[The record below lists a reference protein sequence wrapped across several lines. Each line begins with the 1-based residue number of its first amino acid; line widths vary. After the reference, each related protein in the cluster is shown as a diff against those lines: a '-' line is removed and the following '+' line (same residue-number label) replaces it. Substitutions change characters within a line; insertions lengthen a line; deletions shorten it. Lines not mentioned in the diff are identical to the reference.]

1 MDKEYLGQTEETN
14 MKTASTQLTKTS
26 QEIQRWLI
34 FQMAKRLKV
43 EQDIIDIREPL
54 STYGLD
60 SAEAVIIT
68 GEMGEWLGR
77 EISPTLVWDYPTI
90 DSITRFLTIEPEDSV
105 AKDTGNQDHSSEP
118 IAIIG
123 IGCRFPGANGPEEFW
138 DLLKN
143 GVDAI
148 SEKPPD
154 DRRNKGYSKQ
164 PCITGEKN
172 SWGGYLDTID
182 EFDAGFF
189 GISPREAASMDPQQR
204 LLLEVAWEALEDA
217 GQVPDGLSGGSVGVF
232 IGISS
237 SDYGTMLRNFSEM
250 DIHAATGNAWSI
262 AANRISYLF
271 NFQGA
276 SLSIDTACSSS
287 LVAVHLACKSLQ
299 NGESTL
305 ALAGGV
311 NLLLSPE
318 VTDAFAKAG
327 MLAPDG
333 RCKTF
338 SAEANGYV
346 RGEGAGV
353 VVLKSLSK
361 ALQDGDPI
369 YALIPGS
376 AINQDGHSNGLTAPN
391 GLAQEAVLREA
402 YKQTGISPGE
412 IQYIEAH
419 GTGTSLGDPIEA
431 KALGKVLATGRSP
444 QNPCLIGSAKTNI
457 GHLEAA
463 AGIAGLIKV
472 ALAMK
477 HGKIPASLHFD
488 NPSPYIPFA
497 ELPLRVQ
504 TEMGP
509 WPEMS
514 SPLLAGV
521 SAFGFGGTNAHV
533 VLKSYQK
540 TTLKKHSMTNY
551 LPKVEQLFPISASG
565 QEALHDLVRSYRD
578 YMSGE
583 GQKLSLQDICYTAG
597 SRRSHHDHRLSL
609 IVSSKQEMVDSLDNY
624 LAGEALSGCQRGQ
637 RRSGASSKLV
647 FVFSGQGPQWWAM
660 GRELFQEEP
669 VFRETIE
676 ECDELFSQHAD
687 WSLVTELI
695 AIESQSRLD
704 QTEFVQPAL
713 FAVQVA
719 LARLW
724 IVWGIQP
731 EAVVGHSMG
740 EAAAAYIAGALS
752 LADAVRVIFH
762 RSRLMQRTTGQGKTV
777 AVELAWEEAK
787 SLLIGYENKV
797 SIACYNGPAS
807 LVLSGE
813 PAGIE
818 EIMTILEQ
826 KNIFCKALPVN
837 YAFHSYQMEPLMDEL
852 AQSLQGI
859 QSQSATIPIYST
871 VAGKLIEGQELNA
884 DYWVKNLRES
894 VLFAAAVD
902 RLVED
907 EYDVFLEISPHPVL
921 SGAVRQIVNKQK
933 KEGIVLP
940 SLRRQKPERAA
951 MLNSLG
957 SLYNIGFSVNWN
969 NLHEE
974 GARCVS
980 LPNYPWQ
987 REEYW
992 FEMNKHAPVYTIPQ
1006 QRVSD
1011 DLDRWL
1017 YKAEWQ
1023 PKESNKKP
1031 WVASDGNG
1039 QGTWLIFAQ
1048 EDGIGELVANRLSEQ
1063 GERTV
1068 LIYPGQSFQALA
1080 EDVFSINPS
1089 REDFD
1094 RLLHTVFNLEGDFC
1108 HGMIHTWGS
1117 SSGDKDN
1124 ITIDDIERAQTLGC
1138 LHVLQLIQI
1147 IQEFKINVN
1156 GKWPRLWLITRGSQ
1170 AVLDEGETVNFT
1182 QAPLWGLGRTI
1193 AIEHKELWGG
1203 LIDLDPEALGEQAVD
1218 MLLQDIVVQE
1228 GEDQVAY
1235 RQGIRYVARLKRHS
1249 LSQEEN
1255 IPFHWQTNG
1264 TYLITGGLGDLGMQV
1279 ARWMVK
1285 QGARRLILMG
1295 RTELPPR
1302 AVWDKAFERGDRLAQ
1317 QIGIIRELEAMG
1329 ASIHL
1334 AVVDVADEEQLKNF
1348 IASFREE
1355 GWPPIRGVVHGA
1367 GTVDDQLLTACDVDS
1382 FKKVLRPK
1390 VQGAWQ
1396 LHHQL
1401 KDVTLDFFIV
1411 FSSISTVVSSPRLG
1425 SYAAANAFLDALMHY
1440 RSNLKLPALSINW
1453 GPWAEIGMAARF
1465 NILSSTTSMGINPLL
1480 PMDGLQILD
1489 NLINR
1494 DMTQIVVMDVDWERW
1509 RTAGQV
1515 GESALVTDL
1524 LLEEGEVAA
1533 TVSNASGQE
1542 STIRKELM
1550 VVNGGDRYN
1559 LLESYL
1565 CEQAAQV
1572 LRLPKAKLDIH
1583 VSLNSLGLDSI
1594 MAVELKNRIEKNL
1607 GVMVPMV
1614 YFLQGPSIEEMSVQI
1629 EELLLLDSGVA
1640 AIPMALEQEYYP
1652 VSSAQ
1657 KRMFI
1662 LNQFETNDT
1671 VYNNFVAFKVE
1682 GALNKHQLEKVLNKL
1697 IQRHETLRTSFEIID
1712 GDPVQRIHQEI
1723 EFAIDFI
1730 EGEKEDILD
1739 IIQNFA
1745 HPFDLSKAPL
1755 LRVGLVEVAENE
1767 HVMLFDMHHII
1778 SDGVTAEV
1786 FIKELGSLYEGRE
1799 LPELRIQYKDFAVWQ
1814 NGALQTEELKQQGEY
1829 WLKTF
1834 AGELPV
1840 LNMPSDY
1847 SRPPVRN
1854 FEGEVLRFTLGEEV
1868 TGELNKLAMETG
1880 TTLYMVLLAAYNV
1893 VLSKYAG
1900 QEDIIVGS
1908 PIAGRQYADLHNI
1921 IGVFVNTL
1929 AMRNYP
1935 EKSKSFLDFL
1945 QEVKENA
1952 LKAYE
1957 HQDYQFEEL
1966 VDKLDIPRNLSR
1978 NPLFDTMFALQSVDI
1993 AELMIGNL
2001 RFSRYE
2007 FNNKIAKFDLTL
2019 EAIERNKQLDFTL
2032 EYDTKLFKK
2041 ETVERFRRHVEN
2053 LLNNIVDQPQ
2063 IKLGNIEIVSEDEKS
2078 QILVDFNNTQ
2088 TAYPKDKTIQE
2099 LFEEQVEKNSEHI
2112 AVAFE
2117 EQQLTYQELN
2127 NKANQ
2132 LARVLRNKGVK
2143 NSSIVGMMVERSP
2156 EMIIA
2161 IMGILKA
2168 GGAYMPI
2175 DPEYPAERISY
2186 MVEDSGTRILITH
2199 KHLADVI
2206 AFNGDIIDVNDP
2218 ELYQGD
2224 VTNVAKESTSQDL
2237 AYVIYT
2243 SGSTGKPKGNLTM
2256 HRNVIRVVKST
2267 NYIDIIEKDVLLQLS
2282 NYAFDGSVFDIYGA
2296 LLNGAKL
2303 VMVDKASVVDMNR
2316 LGKVIEEEKITVFFI
2331 TAALFNTLVDVNVE
2345 CLKNVRKVLFGGE
2358 AASVSHVRKAFEMM
2372 GSGRLINGYGP
2383 TETTV
2388 FATAYEVNHIEG
2400 NELSLPIGVPI
2411 ANTSIYILDQVGHL
2425 QPIGVSGELCIA
2437 GDGLATG
2444 YLNRPKLTAEKFVA
2458 DPFMLG
2464 ERMYRTGDLARWLPD
2479 GNIEFLGRID
2489 HQIKLRGFRIELG
2502 EIEAELLKHPSI
2514 KEALVVAKEEITGYK
2529 YLCAYVVVTQ
2539 ELTMPELRDHLIKAL
2554 PEYMI
2559 PSTFAQL
2566 DKMPLTPNGKIDRKA
2581 LPEPEGKMSNGAEYV
2596 APRNEA
2602 EEKLAEIWQNVL
2614 GVEKVGIE
2622 DNFFELGGH
2631 SLKAITLVAKIH
2643 KEFGVEVPL
2652 QGVFQAQTI
2661 KELIK
2666 SIAGGTQNNYAT
2678 IERVAEQEYY
2688 PVSSAQ
2694 KRMFILNQ
2702 FETKDTAYNMP
2713 AAFKVRGSLDKERF
2727 EHALQKLIERHET
2740 LRTSFEFING
2750 EPVQRIHEKATLT
2763 IGCQQGAEEDIPI
2776 IFQTFVRP
2784 FDLSKAPLLRVD
2796 LVELGQN
2803 QHVVLFDM
2811 HHIISDGVSVGILVK
2826 ELASLYAGQELP
2838 GLKIQY
2844 KDFSAWQNNM
2854 LATEKFKQ
2862 QETYWLQAF
2871 AGEIPVLNMP
2881 SDYARPPIR
2890 SFEGDELQFILG
2902 EEATGALNKLTME
2915 TGTTMYMVLLAAY
2928 NVALSKYTGQEDII
2942 IGSPIA
2948 GRSHDDLENIV
2959 GMFVNTLAMRNYP
2972 QGNKSF
2978 LDFLQEVKTNA
2989 LGGYDHQDYQF
3000 EELVDKLDI
3009 PRDLSRNPLF
3019 STLFTLQNV
3028 DIAELKMGELEFAA
3042 YEFGNKT
3049 AKFDLTL
3056 RAIEKN
3062 NRLEFAL
3069 VYYSKLFKKATVEKF
3084 GRHFVNILNSI
3095 VDQPESKLMEIKMLS
3110 EDEKR
3115 QVLLDFNNTQGAYPI
3130 DQTISSLF
3138 EKQVAKTPDHIA
3150 VTFAEAYLT
3159 YEELNNKANQVAKVL
3174 RNKGVE
3180 PNSIVGIMVERSL
3193 EMMIGLVGI
3202 LKAGGAYL
3210 PIDPESGNERIRYML
3225 DDSQAEIL
3233 LTQSCFMEKVPTN
3246 IEKIDIGDISIGCEE
3261 DSNVNIQNQ
3270 PCDLAYVIYTSG
3282 TTGQPKGVMIEQ
3294 RNVINLVYGL
3304 RDRVYGKYASALNV
3318 ALLSPYVFD
3327 ASVKQ
3332 IFPALLLGHNL
3343 CIVPENIRFERGGL
3357 LDFYDKNN
3365 IDISDGTPAHLNVF
3379 NSISKGKEY
3388 LGVKEFLIGGEALS
3402 YLLVQEFINHFNNPH
3417 IKITNVYGPTE
3428 CCDVA
3433 AIHEVDCG
3441 EKHSGDI
3448 VPIGKPLSNVKIY
3461 ILGKYLEVLPVNAIG
3476 EVYICGQGVGKGYLN
3491 KPELTAEKFR
3501 ENPFIPGERMYKTGD
3516 LGRWLPDG
3524 RIEFFGRMD
3533 HQVKIRGFRIELGEI
3548 EVQLLNYK
3556 GIKEAIV
3563 IVKEDLT
3570 EDKYLCAYIV
3580 AEQEVSIPDIKG
3592 YLGSS
3597 LPDYMIPSSFVQLKK
3612 MPLTLNGKI
3621 DRKALP
3627 EPEGRGN
3634 VGGEYAA
3641 PRNAREENLTRIWQ
3655 EVLGIEKVGIED
3667 NFFELGGHSLK
3678 AVNMVAKIHKEFGV
3692 EVPLTE
3698 VFKSQTV
3705 KELSKVMEGTVEN
3718 SYVAIESVA
3727 EQQYYPVSS
3736 AQKRM
3741 FILNQFETNDMT
3753 YNMPA
3758 VFMVEGALDK
3768 KRLEQVW
3775 QKLVQRHETLRTS
3788 FTIID
3793 GAPVQRVHEN
3803 IQFAIESMQGNE
3815 EDIPA
3820 IIRKFIRPF
3829 DVNKA
3834 PLLRVGLV
3842 ELAKNSYVVLYDMH
3856 HIISDGVSMRILVK
3870 ELSALYEGQ
3879 ELPDMRIQ
3887 YKDFSAWQNDLLI
3900 TERFKQQEAYWLQVF
3915 AGELPILDMPS
3926 DYLRPVV
3933 RSFEGE
3939 RLGFTLEEELT
3950 EKLNKLASQTG
3961 TTLYM
3966 VLLATYNVLLAK
3978 YSGQEDIIVGSPIAG
3993 RHHADL
3999 ENMVGMFVN
4008 TLAMRNY
4015 PEKNKSF
4022 LEFLQEVKE
4031 NALNGYER
4039 QDYQFEELVDKLD
4052 IPRSLNRN
4060 PLFDTM
4066 FALQNTDNVVL
4077 AIGDVRFS
4085 PYELDHKIAKFDLTL
4100 EAAER
4105 NNRLEF
4111 MLEYDSKLF
4120 NQETAK
4126 RLRGHFVNIVGC
4138 VVDQPEIKLV
4148 NIELVSEEE
4157 KRQILVDFND
4167 TKTVYPKDKTIQEL
4181 FEEQAAKTPEHIAI
4195 IFEEQQ
4201 LTYKELNNKAN
4212 QLARVLRNK
4221 GVKKNSIVGMM
4232 VERSLEMIIGIMGI
4246 LKAGGAYMPI
4256 DPEYP
4261 EERINYMLAD
4271 SKVGILVTQ
4280 KSLEK
4285 KIAFNGDIIHVDDQQ
4300 IYQGDIENVVQE
4312 NTSQDLAY
4320 VIYTSGSTGNPK
4332 GNLTMHYNVARV
4344 VKNTNYI
4351 EITVEDVL
4359 LQLSNYAFDGSV
4371 FDIYGALL
4379 NGGKLVLVDK
4389 ACVLDMNRLAKVIET
4404 EKVTIFFIT
4413 TALFNTLV
4421 DVNIECLK
4429 KVRKVLF
4436 GGEQSSTRHVRK
4448 AYEYMGSGRIVHV
4461 YGPTETT
4468 VYATYYEINHLA
4480 DSDLN
4485 IPIGAP
4491 IANTS
4496 VYILDQGGTLQP
4508 IGVPGELCISGDG
4521 LARGYLNRMELTAEK
4536 FVENPF
4542 APGERIYRTGDLAKW
4557 LTDGNIEFLGRIDHQ
4572 VKIRG
4577 FRIELGEIEAE
4588 LIKHPSIK
4596 EALVLAKDDVSGG
4609 KYLCAYIVIEQELVI
4624 TDIREHLAKKLP
4636 DYMIPSIFMQLDKI
4650 PLTPNGKIDRKIL
4663 PEPDGSINGGTE
4675 YVAPRNVA
4683 EEKLAK
4689 VWQEVLGVEKVG
4701 IEDNFFEL
4709 GGHSLKAITLV
4720 AKIHKEFGVEV
4731 PLQEVFKA
4739 QTIKELIKIVEG
4751 AVENDYVAIEAVTE
4765 QEYYPVSSAQKR
4777 MFVLNQ
4783 FEGKDTIYNMPA
4795 AFMVEGSLDREH
4807 FGQAIQKLV
4816 ERHETLRTS
4825 FDLIS
4830 GAPVQR
4836 VHQEVVFTID
4846 WMQGATENVGEI
4858 VNDFIRP
4865 FDLSK
4870 APLFRVRLVKL
4881 AENKHMVLFDMH
4893 HIISDGVSMGIL
4905 VKELASLYDGQEL
4918 PKLRIQ
4924 YKDFSAWQNNLLAS
4938 NNLKKQEAYWLQ
4950 TFMGELPVLNL
4961 PSDYPRPLVRSFE
4974 GERLEF
4980 VLGEELTAELNKL
4993 AGQTGTTLYMV
5004 LLTAYNV
5011 VLSKYSGQEDII
5023 VGTPIAGRPHA
5034 DLESIVGVFVNTLAM
5049 RNYPEGN
5056 KSFLEFLQEVKEN
5069 ALVGYE
5075 NQDCQF
5081 EELVSK
5087 LDIPRSLNRNPLF
5100 DTMFTLQN
5108 VDITALRM
5116 GNLQFVPYELSN
5128 KTAKF
5133 DLTCQAIERNNR
5145 LEFTVEYYSKLFRK
5159 ETMERFE
5166 KHFINTLQ
5174 SIVNEPDIRLA
5185 AIEMLEDNEK
5195 QQILIDFNNT
5205 QMVYPKNKTAL
5216 ELFEEQV
5223 ENVPSNT
5230 TAVVFGT
5237 ERLTYQELNR
5247 KGNQLAR
5254 ILRNKGAK
5262 PHNIVGILTERS
5274 PEMMIGIIG
5283 ILKAGGVYLPID
5295 PDYPEERVN
5304 YMLAD
5309 SGANILL
5316 TQKHLVDKKVFH
5328 GETIQ
5333 LDDENLYCGNDDNL
5347 YLKTDSR
5354 DLAYVIYTSGS
5365 TGKPKGVEIEHASL
5379 VNLISWH
5386 QRVYNITQEDRA
5398 SQLAGPAF
5406 DAAVWEIWPYLA
5418 SGAGLYI
5425 PNKEIRTSTTGLIKW
5440 LKDNQITISF
5450 MPTPMAEALL
5460 AEDWPLD
5467 ITLRALLTGGDQ
5479 LHRTSSRQLP
5489 FTLFNHYGPTENTV
5503 VATWTSVSP
5512 DAHQEILPPI
5522 GRPTDNT
5529 QIYIVDGNNKLQ
5541 PVGVA
5546 GELCIAGDGL
5556 ARGYLNRPELTA
5568 EKFVENPFAAG
5579 KKIYRT
5585 GDLARWLSDGNIEFL
5600 GRIDHQV
5607 KIRGFRIELGE
5618 IENALINHPFIK
5630 ETVVMTKDDLKQQ
5643 KYLCAYIVV
5652 EQTLSVGE
5660 IRKYLGQILPDY
5672 MIPSAFVQLE
5682 TMPLT
5687 PNGKIDRKALPQPE
5701 ERIGTG
5707 TEYLAPRNKREET
5720 LVKIWQ
5726 DVLGIEKVGI
5736 EDNFFELGG
5745 HSLKT
5750 ITLVARIHKE
5760 FGVEVSLQD
5769 VFKSQTIQ
5777 ELSKIIGGSSQQHYA
5792 DIGQV
5797 TEQEHYPVSSA
5808 QKRMFVLSQ
5817 FENNGTTYNM
5827 PAALAVEGSLDKERF
5842 EEVWKQ
5848 LIERHETLRT
5858 SFVLVDGEPVQRVHS
5873 ELDFTIDS
5881 IQGAE
5886 KDIHD
5891 IIQTFVRSFDLSKA
5905 PLLRV
5910 GLVEL
5915 TENKHVVLFDMH
5927 HIVSDGVSMGI
5938 LIKEL
5943 ASLYDRQE
5951 LPEMRIQY
5959 KDFSAWQ
5966 DNMFRTEGFKE
5977 HEAYWMKTFTG
5988 ELPVL
5993 NMPSDYSRPAVRSFE
6008 GDRLSLSVGEELTGE
6023 LHKLA
6028 SQTGTTLYMVL
6039 LAAYN
6044 VLLAKHAGQEDI
6056 IVGTPIAG
6064 RPHADLENL
6073 VGMFVN
6079 TLAMRN
6085 YPAGEKSFLEFLQE
6099 VKEHALTAYEHQ
6111 DYQFENLVE
6120 KLDMSRD
6127 LNRNPLFD
6135 TMFALQNIEMAAL
6148 EMGTLQLIPYEWD
6161 NKTAKFDLTLYAAEG
6176 NDGLELMLEYY
6187 TKLFTE
6193 DTAKRILKD
6202 YCKILQEVTK
6212 NKDIVIKMISLEK
6225 QYVKRKGI
6233 KQTLDFNF

>member
-1 MDKEYLGQTEETN
+1 
-14 MKTASTQLTKTS
+14 MKAASTEITKTS
-26 QEIQRWLI
+26 QEIQSWLVS
-34 FQMAKRLKV
+34 QMAERLKMAK
-43 EQDIIDIREPL
+43 DKIDIREPL
-54 STYGLD
+54 SAYGLD
-60 SAEAVIIT
+60 SAEAVTIT

-77 EISPTLVWDYPTI
+77 DISPTLVWDYPTI
-90 DSITRFLTIEPEDSV
+90 DSITRFLTSV
-105 AKDTGNQDHSSEP
+105 PNDPAAKDIDKQDHIPEP

-123 IGCRFPGANGPEEFW
+123 IGCRFPGANGPKAFW
-138 DLLKN
+138 DLLKD

-148 SEKPPD
+148 SERPSD
-154 DRRNKGYSKQ
+154 YRRNQGYSEQ
-164 PCITGEKN
+164 PCIKGEKM
-172 SWGGYLDTID
+172 SWGGYLDNID
-182 EFDAGFF
+182 EFDAQFF
-189 GISPREAASMDPQQR
+189 GISPREAVSMDPQQR

-217 GQVPDGLSGGSVGVF
+217 GQVPERLSGQSVGVF
-232 IGISS
+232 VGISGC
-237 SDYGTMLRNFSEM
+237 DYGTMLRTFSEM
-250 DIHAATGNAWSI
+250 DIYAATGNAWSV
-262 AANRISYLF
+262 AANRISYLL

-346 RGEGAGV
+346 RGEGAGI

-361 ALQDGDPI
+361 ALQDNDPI

-376 AINQDGHSNGLTAPN
+376 AVNQDGRSNGLTAPN
-391 GLAQEAVLREA
+391 GPAQEEVLREA
-402 YKQTGISPGE
+402 YRRTGISPGK

-431 KALGKVLATGRSP
+431 KALGKVLATERSP
-444 QNPCLIGSAKTNI
+444 ENPCFIGSAKTNI

-472 ALAMK
+472 ALAMR
-477 HGKIPASLHFD
+477 HRQIPASLHFD
-488 NPSPYIPFA
+488 NPNPYIPFE

-504 TEMGP
+504 TELGP
-509 WPEMS
+509 WPDMS
-514 SPLLAGV
+514 SSLLAGV
-521 SAFGFGGTNAHV
+521 SSFGFGGTNAHV
-533 VLKSYQK
+533 VLESFQS
-540 TTLKKHSMTNY
+540 TSIKKHNMMNY
-551 LPKVEQLFPISASG
+551 LPKAKQLLPISASD
-565 QEALHDLVRSYRD
+565 QEALRDLAQSYRD
-578 YMSGE
+578 YISGE
-583 GQKLSLQDICYTAG
+583 GNNFSLKDICYTAG
-597 SRRSHHDHRLSL
+597 ARRGHHDHRLAL
-609 IVSSKQEMVDSLDNY
+609 VVSSKEDVADHLEMYLKGEVFPSLQ
-624 LAGEALSGCQRGQ
+624 SGQ
-637 RRSGASSKLV
+637 RFSGSSSKLV

-676 ECDELFSQHAD
+676 ECDVLFSQHAD
-687 WSLVTELI
+687 WSLVTELT
-695 AIESQSRLD
+695 AIESKSRLD

-724 IVWGIQP
+724 IAWGIQP
-731 EAVVGHSMG
+731 GAVVGHSMG
-740 EAAAAYIAGALS
+740 EVAAAYIAGALGLS
-752 LADAVRVIFH
+752 DAVRVIFH

-787 SLLIGYENKV
+787 SLLVKYENKV
-797 SIACYNGPAS
+797 SIACYNGPTS

-813 PAGIE
+813 PASID
-818 EIMTILEQ
+818 EIMTTLEQ
-826 KNIFCKALPVN
+826 GNVFCKALPVN
-837 YAFHSYQMEPLMDEL
+837 YAFHSYQMEPLMSEL
-852 AQSLQGI
+852 AESLQGL
-859 QSQSATIPIYST
+859 QSQAATIPIYST
-871 VAGKLIEGQELNA
+871 VTGQLIGGQELNV
-884 DYWVKNLRES
+884 DYWVRNLRES

-902 RLVED
+902 CLVAD
-907 EYDVFLEISPHPVL
+907 EYNVFLEISPHPVL
-921 SGAVRQIVNKQK
+921 SNAVKQSISRQDKN
-933 KEGIVLP
+933 GIVLP
-940 SLRRQKPERAA
+940 SLRRQEPEGAA

-957 SLYNIGFSVNWN
+957 RLYTLGYSVNWEQ
-969 NLHEE
+969 LYQE

-980 LPNYPWQ
+980 LPTYPWQ
-987 REEYW
+987 REQYW
-992 FEMNKHAPVYTIPQ
+992 FEMKKNTLIYPIPQ
-1006 QRVSD
+1006 HTVSD
-1011 DLDRWL
+1011 ELDRWL
-1017 YKAEWQ
+1017 YKLEWQ
-1023 PKESNKKP
+1023 PKELSREDQVMSDNK
-1031 WVASDGNG
+1031 G
-1039 QGTWLIFAQ
+1039 QKTWLIFAQ
-1048 EDGIGELVANRLSEQ
+1048 REGIGELAAKGLSER

-1068 LIYPGQSFQALA
+1068 LIYPGQSFKCLS
-1080 EDVFSINPS
+1080 EDTFSINS
-1089 REDFD
+1089 SQEDLK
-1094 RLLHTVFNLEGDFC
+1094 RLLHTVLNPALDVC
-1108 HGMIHTWGS
+1108 HGIIHTWSIGS
-1117 SSGDKDN
+1117 NDKNN
-1124 ITIDDIERAQTLGC
+1124 ITTDDLEKAQNLGC

-1147 IQEFKINVN
+1147 IQELNIN
-1156 GKWPRLWLITRGSQ
+1156 GIRALPRLWLITRGSQ
-1170 AVLDEGETVNFT
+1170 AVLEEGEPVDFI

-1193 AIEHKELWGG
+1193 AIEQKELWGG
-1203 LIDLDPEALGEQAVD
+1203 LIDLDPEDQGEQAAD
-1218 MLLQDIVVQE
+1218 MLLEDIFVQE

-1235 RQGIRYVARLKRHS
+1235 RQETRYVARLKRHG
-1249 LSQEEN
+1249 LSWERN
-1255 IPFHWQTNG
+1255 NPFYWQING

-1279 ARWMVK
+1279 ARWMVE

-1302 AVWDKAFERGDRLAQ
+1302 TAWDSVLESEDRLAH
-1317 QIGIIRELEAMG
+1317 QIGTIKELESMG
-1329 ASIHL
+1329 ASVHL
-1334 AVVDVADEEQLKNF
+1334 AAVDVADGEQLKNF
-1348 IASFREE
+1348 LASFREE
-1355 GWPPIRGVVHGA
+1355 GWPPIRGVVHAA
-1367 GTVDDQLLTACDVDS
+1367 GTVADQLLTECDSDS
-1382 FKKVLRPK
+1382 FNKVLRPK

-1396 LHHQL
+1396 LHHLL
-1401 KDVTLDFFIV
+1401 KDVPLDFFIV
-1411 FSSISTVVSSPRLG
+1411 FSSISTVVGSPRLG
-1425 SYAAANAFLDALMHY
+1425 SYAAANAFLDALAHY
-1440 RSNLKLPALSINW
+1440 RHNLKLPALSINW

-1465 NILSSTTSMGINPLL
+1465 DILSSTTSMGINALSPTH
-1480 PMDGLQILD
+1480 GLQILD
-1489 NLINR
+1489 KVMNR
-1494 DMTQIVVMDVDWERW
+1494 DMAQIVVMDVDWERW
-1509 RTAGQV
+1509 RIVYQQIGK
-1515 GESALVTDL
+1515 SALVADL
-1524 LLEEGEVAA
+1524 LLEEGEAAA
-1533 TVSNASGQE
+1533 TVSNAINQE
-1542 STIRKELM
+1542 SSIRKELIGA
-1550 VVNGGDRYN
+1550 NEGEHYN

-1565 CEQAAQV
+1565 CEQAGQV
-1572 LRLPKAKLDIH
+1572 LRMAKAKLDVH
-1583 VSLNSLGLDSI
+1583 TSLNSLGLDSI
-1594 MAVELKNRIEKNL
+1594 MAVELKNRIEKAL
-1607 GVMVPMV
+1607 DVMVPMV
-1614 YFLQGPSIEEMSVQI
+1614 YFLQGPSIAEMVAKIQ
-1629 EELLLLDSGVA
+1629 ELLIADAGISG
-1640 AIPMALEQEYYP
+1640 IPIAPEQEYYL

-1662 LNQFETNDT
+1662 LNQFETKET
-1671 VYNNFVAFKVE
+1671 VYNNFVVFKVE
-1682 GALNKHQLEKVLNKL
+1682 GALNKHQFESVLNRL

-1712 GDPVQRIHQEI
+1712 GEPVQRIHQEI

-1730 EGEKEDILD
+1730 QGQREDLSG

-1745 HPFDLSKAPL
+1745 RPFDLSKAPL
-1755 LRVGLVEVAENE
+1755 FRVGLIEIAEKE
-1767 HVMLFDMHHII
+1767 HVVLFDMHHII
-1778 SDGVTAEV
+1778 SDGVTAEI
-1786 FIKELGSLYEGRE
+1786 FIKELASLYEGQE
-1799 LPELRIQYKDFAVWQ
+1799 LPELRVQYKDFALWQ
-1814 NGALQTEELKQQGEY
+1814 NSAFQRDALKQQEAY
-1829 WLKTF
+1829 WLKAF

-1840 LNMPSDY
+1840 INMPRDY
-1847 SRPPVRN
+1847 PRPLVRS

-1893 VLSKYAG
+1893 VLSKYTG

-1935 EKSKSFLDFL
+1935 EKNKSFLEFL

-1957 HQDYQFEEL
+1957 NQDYQFEEL

-1978 NPLFDTMFALQSVDI
+1978 NPLFDTMFALQNVDI
-1993 AELMIGNL
+1993 AELSIGNL

-2007 FNNKIAKFDLTL
+2007 FDNKIAKFDLTL
-2019 EAIERNKQLDFTL
+2019 EAIERSSQLDFTL

-2041 ETVERFRRHVEN
+2041 ETMERLSRHVEN
-2053 LLNNIVDQPQ
+2053 VLNSIVEQPQ
-2063 IKLGNIEIVSEDEKS
+2063 IKLADIELVSKEETR
-2078 QILVDFNNTQ
+2078 QILLDFNNTK
-2088 TAYPKDKTIQE
+2088 TAYPKEKTIQE
-2099 LFEEQVEKNSEHI
+2099 LFEEQVEKNPHHI
-2112 AVAFE
+2112 AVVFE

-2132 LARVLRNKGVK
+2132 LARVLRKKGVEK
-2143 NSSIVGMMVERSP
+2143 SRIIGMMVERSP
-2156 EMIIA
+2156 EMIIG
-2161 IMGILKA
+2161 IMGVLKA
-2168 GGAYMPI
+2168 GGAYLPI
-2175 DPEYPAERISY
+2175 DPEYPEERVSY
-2186 MVEDSGTRILITH
+2186 ILEDSGTGILITH
-2199 KHLADVI
+2199 KHLAAAI
-2206 AFNGDIIDVNDP
+2206 TFTGDIIDVDDS

-2224 VTNVAKESTSQDL
+2224 ATNLTKENTSQDL

-2256 HRNVIRVVKST
+2256 HHNVVRVVKNT
-2267 NYIDIIEKDVLLQLS
+2267 NYIEIIEKDVLLQLS

-2303 VMVDKASVVDMNR
+2303 VLVDKASILDMNR
-2316 LGKVIEEEKITVFFI
+2316 LAKVIEQEKVTVFFI
-2331 TAALFNTLVDVNVE
+2331 TTALFNTLVDVNME

-2358 AASVSHVRKAFEMM
+2358 MSSVRHVRKAFEYM
-2372 GSGRLINGYGP
+2372 GKGRIIHVYGP
-2383 TETTV
+2383 TESTV
-2388 FATAYEVNHIEG
+2388 FATYYEVKHIDDG
-2400 NELSLPIGVPI
+2400 ELSVPIGAPI
-2411 ANTSIYILDQVGHL
+2411 ANTFIYILDQGGNL
-2425 QPIGVSGELCIA
+2425 QPIGAPGELCIS

-2444 YLNRPKLTAEKFVA
+2444 YLNRPELSAEKFVA
-2458 DPFMLG
+2458 DPFVPG

-2489 HQIKLRGFRIELG
+2489 HQVKIRGFRIELG
-2502 EIEAELLKHPSI
+2502 EIEGELLNHLSI

-2529 YLCAYVVVTQ
+2529 YLCAYIVVTQ
-2539 ELTMPELRDHLIKAL
+2539 ELTVLEVKEHLIKTL

-2559 PSTFAQL
+2559 PSTFVQL

-2581 LPEPEGKMSNGAEYV
+2581 LPEPEGKMNARAEYV
-2596 APRNEA
+2596 APRNEG
-2602 EEKLAEIWQNVL
+2602 EEKLATIWQDVL

-2643 KEFGVEVPL
+2643 KEFGAEVPL
-2652 QGVFQAQTI
+2652 QEVFKAQTV
-2661 KELIK
+2661 KELFKTIRD
-2666 SIAGGTQNNYAT
+2666 AVQNSYAA
-2678 IERVAEQEYY
+2678 IELAAKQEYY

-2702 FETKDTAYNMP
+2702 FEAKDTAYNMP
-2713 AAFKVRGSLDKERF
+2713 AAFKVEGSLDKERF
-2727 EHALQKLIERHET
+2727 EQALQKLVQRHET

-2750 EPVQRIHEKATLT
+2750 EPVQRVHEECNFTMNYRE
-2763 IGCQQGAEEDIPI
+2763 GANQDILN
-2776 IFQTFVRP
+2776 IFQAFVRP
-2784 FDLSKAPLLRVD
+2784 FDLGKAPLLRVN
-2796 LVELGQN
+2796 LVELSTEN
-2803 QHVVLFDM
+2803 YVVLFDM

-2826 ELASLYAGQELP
+2826 ELASLYEGRELP
-2838 GLKIQY
+2838 ELRIQY
-2844 KDFSAWQNNM
+2844 KDFSAWQNN
-2854 LATEKFKQ
+2854 LLVTESFKQ
-2862 QETYWLQAF
+2862 QEAYWLQVF

-2881 SDYARPPIR
+2881 SDYTRPSIR
-2890 SFEGDELQFILG
+2890 SFDGDELEFVLG
-2902 EEATGALNKLTME
+2902 EELTEALNKLAGQ

-2942 IGSPIA
+2942 VGSPIA

-2972 QGNKSF
+2972 EGNKSF
-2978 LDFLQEVKTNA
+2978 LEFLQEVKLNA
-2989 LGGYDHQDYQF
+2989 LSGYEHQDYQF
-3000 EELVDKLDI
+3000 EELVEKLDI

-3019 STLFTLQNV
+3019 STLFSLQNV
-3028 DIAELKMGELEFAA
+3028 DIAELKIGELQFLA
-3042 YEFGNKT
+3042 YKLDNKT

-3056 RAIEKN
+3056 RAIERNK
-3062 NRLEFAL
+3062 RLEFTL
-3069 VYYSKLFKKATVEKF
+3069 EYYNKLFKKETIERF
-3084 GRHFVNILNSI
+3084 GRHFVNLLSSI
-3095 VDQPESKLMEIKMLS
+3095 VAQPENKLTKINMLA
-3110 EDEKR
+3110 ENEKK
-3115 QVLLDFNNTQGAYPI
+3115 QLLVDFNNKEAVYPT
-3130 DQTISSLF
+3130 DKTISELF
-3138 EKQVAKTPDHIA
+3138 EEQVRTTPDHIA
-3150 VTFAEAYLT
+3150 VTFAEQHLT
-3159 YEELNNKANQVAKVL
+3159 YEELNNKANQLAKVL
-3174 RNKGVE
+3174 RNKGVQ

-3210 PIDPESGNERIRYML
+3210 PIDPEHGKERIAYML
-3225 DDSQAEIL
+3225 ENSQANILITQNCFIRQAPVGIEIIDL
-3233 LTQSCFMEKVPTN
+3233 EDEN
-3246 IEKIDIGDISIGCEE
+3246 IACEE
-3261 DSNVNIQNQ
+3261 SSNVSILNKPN
-3270 PCDLAYVIYTSG
+3270 DLAYVIYTSG
-3282 TTGQPKGVMIEQ
+3282 TTGKPKGVMIEQ

-3304 RDRVYGKYASALNV
+3304 RDRVYGEYASVLNV

-3332 IFPALLLGHNL
+3332 IFPALLLGHHL
-3343 CIVPENIRFERGGL
+3343 CIVPENIRFERAGL
-3357 LDFYDKNN
+3357 LNFYRKNE
-3365 IDISDGTPAHLNVF
+3365 IDISDGTPAHLSVF
-3379 NSISKGKEY
+3379 NSISKSDEY

-3402 YLLVQEFINHFNNPH
+3402 YAVVQEFLNHFNNSP

-3433 AIHEVDCG
+3433 TVHEVDCG
-3441 EKHSGDI
+3441 ENHSGDI
-3448 VPIGKPLSNVKIY
+3448 VPIGKPISNVKVY
-3461 ILGKYLEVLPVNAIG
+3461 ILGEHLSVLPVNAIG
-3476 EVYICGQGVGKGYLN
+3476 EVYIGGQGVGKGYLN
-3491 KPELTAEKFR
+3491 NPELTAEKFM
-3501 ENPFIPGERMYKTGD
+3501 ENPFIPGERMYRTGD
-3516 LGRWLPDG
+3516 LARWLPNG
-3524 RIEFFGRMD
+3524 TIEFFGRID

-3548 EVQLLNYK
+3548 EVQLLNHK
-3556 GIKEAIV
+3556 WIKETVV
-3563 IVKEDLT
+3563 IAKEDIT
-3570 EDKYLCAYIV
+3570 GQKYLCAYIV
-3580 AEQEVSIPDIKG
+3580 AEREVTIAELRE
-3592 YLGSS
+3592 YLAKVV
-3597 LPDYMIPSSFVQLKK
+3597 PDYMIPASFVQLEK

-3634 VGGEYAA
+3634 TGREYVA
-3641 PRNAREENLTRIWQ
+3641 PRNEVEEKLAKIW
-3655 EVLGIEKVGIED
+3655 ENVLSVEKVGIED

-3678 AVNMVAKIHKEFGV
+3678 AVTLVAKIHKEFGV
-3692 EVPLTE
+3692 EVPLTQ
-3698 VFKSQTV
+3698 VFKAQTV
-3705 KELSKVMEGTVEN
+3705 KELSKAVEGAVHT
-3718 SYVAIESVA
+3718 SYAAIEPVA
-3727 EQQYYPVSS
+3727 KQQYYPVSS

-3741 FILNQFETNDMT
+3741 FILSQFETADTT

-3758 VFMVEGALDK
+3758 AFEVEGALDK
-3768 KRLEQVW
+3768 DRLEKVW

-3788 FTIID
+3788 FEVID
-3793 GAPVQRVHEN
+3793 GEPVQRVHEE
-3803 IQFAIESMQGNE
+3803 IKFTVDLIPGTK
-3815 EDIPA
+3815 EDIPN
-3820 IIRKFIRPF
+3820 IIQTFVRPF
-3829 DVNKA
+3829 DLSKA

-3842 ELAKNSYVVLYDMH
+3842 QLTENLHVVLFDMH
-3856 HIISDGVSMRILVK
+3856 HIVSDGVSMRILVK
-3870 ELSALYEGQ
+3870 ELTRLCEGQ
-3879 ELPDMRIQ
+3879 ELPELRIQ
-3887 YKDFSAWQNDLLI
+3887 YKDFSAWQNDLLT
-3900 TERFKQQEAYWLQVF
+3900 TERFKQQEAYWLQTF
-3915 AGELPILDMPS
+3915 AGELPVLNMPS
-3926 DYLRPVV
+3926 DYPRPAI
-3933 RSFEGE
+3933 RSFEGD
-3939 RLGFTLEEELT
+3939 RLNFELGEELT
-3950 EKLNKLASQTG
+3950 GELNRLAMDNG

-3966 VLLATYNVLLAK
+3966 VLLAAYNVVLSK
-3978 YSGQEDIIVGSPIAG
+3978 YTGQEDIIVGSPIAG
-3993 RHHADL
+3993 RPHADL

-4015 PEKNKSF
+4015 PGKNKSF
-4022 LEFLQEVKE
+4022 LEFLQEVKV
-4031 NALNGYER
+4031 NALMGYEH

-4052 IPRSLNRN
+4052 IPRNLSRN

-4066 FALQNTDNVVL
+4066 FALQNTDHAVL
-4077 AIGDVRFS
+4077 AIGNLRFS
-4085 PYELDHKIAKFDLTL
+4085 PYELDNKIAKFDLTL

-4105 NNRLEF
+4105 NNCLEF
-4111 MLEYDSKLF
+4111 TLEYDSKLF
-4120 NQETAK
+4120 KPETAQ
-4126 RLRGHFVNIVGC
+4126 RMRRHFVSVLNS
-4138 VVDQPEIKLV
+4138 VVDQPEIKLG
-4148 NIELVSEEE
+4148 NIELVSDEE
-4157 KRQILVDFND
+4157 KDQILIEFNN
-4167 TKTVYPKDKTIQEL
+4167 TKTAYPKDKTIQEL
-4181 FEEQAAKTPEHIAI
+4181 FEEQVEKAPDHIAV

-4221 GVKKNSIVGMM
+4221 GVRNNSIIGMM
-4232 VERSLEMIIGIMGI
+4232 VERSPDMIIGIMGI

-4256 DPEYP
+4256 DPDYP
-4261 EERINYMLAD
+4261 EDRIKYMLED
-4271 SKVGILVTQ
+4271 SKTGILVTQ
-4280 KSLEK
+4280 QSLREK
-4285 KIAFNGDIIHVDDQQ
+4285 VAFIGDIIHVDDQQ
-4300 IYQGDIENVVQE
+4300 LYQGDIDNVVKE
-4312 NTSQDLAY
+4312 NTAQDLAY
-4320 VIYTSGSTGNPK
+4320 VIYTSGSTGKPK

-4344 VKNTNYI
+4344 VKNANYI
-4351 EITVEDVL
+4351 EITSEDVL

-4389 ACVLDMNRLAKVIET
+4389 ACVLDMNRLAKVIER
-4404 EKVTIFFIT
+4404 EKVTVFFIT

-4429 KVRKVLF
+4429 NVRKVLF
-4436 GGEQSSTRHVRK
+4436 GGEQSSARHVRK
-4448 AYEYMGSGRIVHV
+4448 AYEYLGRGRIVHV

-4480 DSDLN
+4480 DGDLS
-4485 IPIGAP
+4485 IPIGVP

-4496 VYILDQGGTLQP
+4496 IYILDQVSRLQP
-4508 IGVPGELCISGDG
+4508 IGAPGELCISGAG
-4521 LARGYLNRMELTAEK
+4521 LARGYLNRPELTAEK

-4542 APGERIYRTGDLAKW
+4542 EPGERMYRTGDLAKW
-4557 LTDGNIEFLGRIDHQ
+4557 LTDGNIEFLGRMDHQ

-4588 LIKHPSIK
+4588 LINHPFIK
-4596 EALVLAKDDVSGG
+4596 EALVIAKDDVSGS
-4609 KYLCAYIVIEQELVI
+4609 KYLCAYIVIEQELAI
-4624 TDIREHLAKKLP
+4624 TEIREHLARRLP
-4636 DYMIPSIFMQLDKI
+4636 DYMIPSVFVQLDKM
-4650 PLTPNGKIDRKIL
+4650 PLTSNGKIDRKML
-4663 PEPDGSINGGTE
+4663 PEPDGNINAGTE
-4675 YVAPRNVA
+4675 YVAPRNAA

-4739 QTIKELIKIVEG
+4739 QTIKEFIKIMEG
-4751 AVENDYVAIEAVTE
+4751 AGENSYVAIESVTE
-4765 QEYYPVSSAQKR
+4765 REYYPVSSAQKR

-4783 FEGKDTIYNMPA
+4783 FETKDITYNMPA
-4795 AFMVEGSLDREH
+4795 AFMMEGYLDKDDFE
-4807 FGQAIQKLV
+4807 QAIKRLV

-4825 FDLIS
+4825 FELI
-4830 GAPVQR
+4830 GGEPVQR
-4836 VHQEVVFTID
+4836 VHQELAFTID
-4846 WMQGATENVGEI
+4846 WLKGKEENAAQI

-4865 FDLSK
+4865 FDLSR
-4870 APLFRVRLVKL
+4870 APLFRVTLVEM
-4881 AENKHMVLFDMH
+4881 AESKYMVLYDMH

-4924 YKDFSAWQNNLLAS
+4924 YKDFSAWQNNLLIS
-4938 NNLKKQEAYWLQ
+4938 KNFKQQEAYWLQ
-4950 TFMGELPVLNL
+4950 NFAGELPVLNL
-4961 PSDYPRPLVRSFE
+4961 PSDYPRPSVRSFE

-4980 VLGEELTAELNKL
+4980 ILGEELTAELNEL

-5004 LLTAYNV
+5004 LLAAYNV

-5023 VGTPIAGRPHA
+5023 VGTPIAGRSHA
-5034 DLESIVGVFVNTLAM
+5034 DLENLIGVFVNTLAM

-5056 KSFLEFLQEVKEN
+5056 KTFLEFLQEVKEN
-5069 ALVGYE
+5069 ALAGYE
-5075 NQDCQF
+5075 HQDYQF
-5081 EELVSK
+5081 EELVNK

-5108 VDITALRM
+5108 VDISALRM
-5116 GNLQFVPYELSN
+5116 GDLQFTPYELSN

-5133 DLTCQAIERNNR
+5133 DLTCQALERNNR
-5145 LEFTVEYYSKLFRK
+5145 LEFIVEYYSKLFRK
-5159 ETMERFE
+5159 ETMDRFG
-5166 KHFINTLQ
+5166 KHFINTLK
-5174 SIVNEPDIRLA
+5174 SIINEPHIRLA
-5185 AIEMLEDNEK
+5185 AIEMLADDEK

-5223 ENVPSNT
+5223 ENLPRDT

-5237 ERLTYQELNR
+5237 QRLTYQELNR

-5254 ILRNKGAK
+5254 ILENKGVK
-5262 PHNIVGILTERS
+5262 PHNIVGILTDRS
-5274 PEMMIGIIG
+5274 PEMMVGMIG

-5295 PDYPEERVN
+5295 PDYPEERIS

-5316 TQKHLVDKKVFH
+5316 TQKHLVHKDVFH
-5328 GETIQ
+5328 GEILL
-5333 LDDENLYCGNDDNL
+5333 LDDENLYYGNDDNL

-5386 QRVYNITQEDRA
+5386 RRVYNITQEDRA
-5398 SQLAGPAF
+5398 SQLAGQAF

-5425 PNKEIRTSTTGLIKW
+5425 PNKETRTSGTGLIQW

-5460 AEDWPLD
+5460 AEDWSFDLP
-5467 ITLRALLTGGDQ
+5467 LRALLTGGDK
-5479 LHRTSSRQLP
+5479 LHRRPSRELP
-5489 FTLFNHYGPTENTV
+5489 FTLLNHYGPTENTV

-5512 DAHQEILPPI
+5512 DAHKDMLPPI
-5522 GRPTDNT
+5522 GRPIDNT
-5529 QIYIVDGNNKLQ
+5529 QIYIVDRNNKLQ
-5541 PVGVA
+5541 PIGVA

-5568 EKFVENPFAAG
+5568 EKFVENPFAPG
-5579 KKIYRT
+5579 KKMYRT
-5585 GDLARWLSDGNIEFL
+5585 GDLARWLPDGNIEFL
-5600 GRIDHQV
+5600 GRIDYQV

-5618 IENALINHPFIK
+5618 IEIGLMNHPSIK
-5630 ETVVMTKDDLKQQ
+5630 ETVVMTKDDGSGQ

-5652 EQTLSVGE
+5652 ERELSVAE
-5660 IRKYLGQILPDY
+5660 LRKYLGGILPDY
-5672 MIPSAFVQLE
+5672 MIPSTFVQLE

-5687 PNGKIDRKALPQPE
+5687 PNGKIDRKALPEPE
-5701 ERIGTG
+5701 ERLGAG
-5707 TEYLAPRNKREET
+5707 MEYAAPRNKREET
-5720 LVKIWQ
+5720 LAQIWQ

-5750 ITLVARIHKE
+5750 ITLAARIHKE

-5769 VFKSQTIQ
+5769 VFKSQTIK
-5777 ELSKIIGGSSQQHYA
+5777 ELSKMIEGSVQQNYA
-5792 DIGQV
+5792 GIEQV
-5797 TEQEHYPVSSA
+5797 TPQEYYPVSSA
-5808 QKRMFVLSQ
+5808 QKRMFILSQ
-5817 FENNGTTYNM
+5817 FANNGTTYNM
-5827 PAALAVEGSLDKERF
+5827 PAALEVEGSLDKDWF
-5842 EEVWKQ
+5842 EEVWKK
-5848 LIERHETLRT
+5848 LIGRHETLRT
-5858 SFVLVDGEPVQRVHS
+5858 SFVVIAGEPVQRVHP
-5873 ELDFTIDS
+5873 EIDFTIDC

-5891 IIQTFVRSFDLSKA
+5891 IIQTFVRPFDLSKA

-5915 TENKHVVLFDMH
+5915 VEKNKHIVLFDMH
-5927 HIVSDGVSMGI
+5927 HIISDGVSIGI

-5951 LPEMRIQY
+5951 LPEFKVQY

-5966 DNMFRTEGFKE
+5966 GKMSRTEGFKKQ
-5977 HEAYWMKTFTG
+5977 EAYWMQTFAG

-5993 NMPSDYSRPAVRSFE
+5993 NMPSDYSRPVVRSFE
-6008 GDRLSLSVGEELTGE
+6008 GDRLSLSLGEELTGE
-6023 LHKLA
+6023 LHTLA

-6079 TLAMRN
+6079 TLPMRN
-6085 YPAGEKSFLEFLQE
+6085 YPAGEKSFQEFLQE
-6099 VKEHALTAYEHQ
+6099 VKEHALSAYEHQ
-6111 DYQFENLVE
+6111 DYQFEKLVE
-6120 KLDMSRD
+6120 KLDMSRE

-6135 TMFALQNIEMAAL
+6135 TMFALQNIEMKPL
-6148 EMGTLQLIPYEWD
+6148 EMGTLRFIPYEWD

-6176 NDGLELMLEYY
+6176 NGGLELMLEYY

-6193 DTAKRILKD
+6193 DTAKRILND
-6202 YCKILQEVTK
+6202 YCKILQQVTK

-6225 QYVKRKGI
+6225 RYVKHKGI
-6233 KQTLDFNF
+6233 QQNLDFNF